1 MATPDFL
8 IIGGGVIGLTTARLL
23 LRSGYRVTLIERGSI
38 GEEASWAGGG
48 ILSPLCPWDYHE
60 AVTRLALSSMDM
72 FREAATGL
80 HSATGIDPE
89 YQRCGM
95 LVLPPLQQAN
105 AEHWCQQ
112 HQFPLERVNPA
123 EYLPHT
129 TLDSE
134 RPVHGL
140 LLPTV
145 AQVRNP
151 RLMQALRAHVVLLG
165 CEILEHHEVCE
176 IEVSGDRVTGV
187 QTNRGK
193 RTADAFVVAAGA
205 WSKNLLGTHASGMDI
220 RPIRGQI
227 LLYKFTAPPIR
238 HVVLRETLYI
248 IPRLDGHVLVGSTLE
263 DVGFDKS
270 TTSEARERMLQQVW
284 QIFPDWRKHEPV
296 RHWSGFRPGSPD
308 NIPTIGRH
316 PQLTNLFA
324 NSGHFRYG
332 VTMSFA
338 SAAILLNEIES
349 KPQPL
354 VVGEYSWR

>member
-1 MATPDFL
+1 MNTDFL
-8 IIGGGVIGLTTARLL
+8 VVGGGVVGLTTAQTLL
-23 LRSGYRVTLIERGSI
+23 QSGYRVTLVERGYL

-48 ILSPLCPWDYHE
+48 ILSPLCPWDYQYS
-60 AVTRLALSSMDM
+60 VTSLALLSMDM
-72 FREAATGL
+72 FSPAAAVL

-95 LVLPPLQQAN
+95 LVLPPYEQTN
-105 AEHWCQQ
+105 AERWCQQ
-112 HQFPLERVNPA
+112 HKFPLNQVSPV

-129 TLDSE
+129 NLDSE
-134 RPVHGL
+134 GFSDGL

-151 RLMQALRAHVVLLG
+151 RLMQALRAQVALLG
-165 CEILEHHEVCE
+165 CKILERHEVLEFE
-176 IEVSGDRVTGV
+176 ISGERVTGV
-187 QTNRGK
+187 QTNEGRLS
-193 RTADAFVVAAGA
+193 ADAFVVAAGA
-205 WSKNLLGTHASGMDI
+205 WSKNLLGEHAGAMDI

-227 LLYKFTAPPIR
+227 LLYKFAAPPIR
-238 HVVLRETLYI
+238 HIVLRGTLYI

-270 TTSEARERMLQQVW
+270 TTPEARERLLQQVW
-284 QIFPDWRKHEPV
+284 EIFPDWREHDPV
-296 RHWSGFRPGSPD
+296 RHWAGFRPGSPD
-308 NIPTIGRH
+308 NIPTIGQH

-349 KPQPL
+349 RPQPIAADA
-354 VVGEYSWR
+354 YSWR